1 MIPLN
6 GWVLAAAALVS
17 SPALWSS
24 MVEGTMPLD
33 VAITRFLV
41 AAAACWVAMSAAS
54 ELVWPSRV
62 PQRVTNDDAGGQQS
76 GGTTDRATDR
86 DAERSAAADTP

>member
-17 SPALWSS
+17 SPALWSGL
-24 MVEGTMPLD
+24 VEGTMAID
-33 VAITRFLV
+33 VALTRFLV
-41 AAAACWVAMSAAS
+41 AAAACWLAMSVAS

-62 PQRVTNDDAGGQQS
+62 PQRVTADDAGGQQPN
-76 GGTTDRATDR
+76 ATDR
-86 DAERSAAADTP
+86 DEAAADTK